1 MPEDQEIKIK
11 KSTDFTMFVPAFIDE
26 YGFSPAQFRLFAR
39 IMRRSLGDD
48 GKQCYETVQRLSLNL
63 GISKRVVQESLKI
76 LERAKCIRII
86 RREGSS
92 NLISFRPCGD
102 WVSKQEFDAINYEV
116 TGKRIQRDRERK
128 MTPGGNATRS
138 GNALPPS
145 AETHHKGNPY
155 KGTSI
160 NKNSEQNGNR
170 SIEPMTETLKNPSSP
185 EKEKSSAPP
194 AVLAVREVCK
204 RFPPK
209 PIWHV
214 IQDAI
219 GDTPDIDRL
228 QKTYEG
234 WVLNGFKPT
243 NYAWATDWY
252 PKGITSKQEAYQT
265 EVKKTE
271 RSYNYVH
278 NQPTQREAIAAEQE
292 MLAKI
297 YESTTRS

>member
-1 MPEDQEIKIK
+1 MSQ
-11 KSTDFTMFVPAFIDE
+11 FFIHE
-26 YGFSPAQFRLFAR
+26 QPIVVLPSLVGVVGFAR
-39 IMRRSLGDD
+39 AVILQQIHYTTNQPRSGVTLDD
-48 GKQCYETVQRLSLNL
+48 GYKWVWNSYKQWREDYLPFLSERQIQRHVVELEEKGFLLSCQAE
-63 GISKRVVQESLKI
+63 K
-76 LERAKCIRII
+76 
-86 RREGSS
+86 S
-92 NLISFRPCGD
+92 NWDRT
-102 WVSKQEFDAINYEV
+102 KYYRINYDLFV
-116 TGKRIQRDRERK
+116 VNSKYL
-128 MTPGGNATRS
+128 
-138 GNALPPS
+138 ALKNES
-145 AETHHKGNPY
+145 ADDDKNVLIDDDTLG
-155 KGTSI
+155 SI
-160 NKNSEQNGNR
+160 EDVENEMFFLTNYSSKDISEQNGNR

-265 EVKKTE
+265 EIKKTE
-271 RSYNYVH
+271 PSYNYVR

>member
-1 MPEDQEIKIK
+1 MSKLLIEERPLVLLPSLVTAVGIERAVILQQIH
-11 KSTDFTMFVPAFIDE
+11 
-26 YGFSPAQFRLFAR
+26 YLCQSPRGGKL
-39 IMRRSLGDD
+39 LDD
-48 GKQCYETVQRLSLNL
+48 GQKWTWQTYDEMVAEYFPFWSAKTVQRHILKLEKDGYLLSRRPNQTEWDAT
-63 GISKRVVQESLKI
+63 KFY
-76 LERAKCIRII
+76 RIADHMWDG
-86 RREGSS
+86 RGSNALDGREGDMLDPHYKDSKIISS
-92 NLISFRPCGD
+92 KTTCKNTLAIAQDDSIQDAGHAIDSF
-102 WVSKQEFDAINYEV
+102 
-116 TGKRIQRDRERK
+116 
-128 MTPGGNATRS
+128 
-138 GNALPPS
+138 
-145 AETHHKGNPY
+145 
-155 KGTSI
+155 
-160 NKNSEQNGNR
+160 
-170 SIEPMTETLKNPSSP
+170 SP

-271 RSYNYVH
+271 RSYNYVKG
-278 NQPTQREAIAAEQE
+278 QPTQREAIAAEQE